1 MTNHEH
7 HDHSHSHHHEHHEH
21 HHHEHHHHEHHHH
34 EHDENCTCEH
44 CHFEHNGATFHLS
57 MDLHD
62 GAVVASAKGTLQ
74 TEHTLLQQTFK
85 QALKQLAD
93 TITAEGGI
101 IGHIKSAVEFQG
113 VETYSITLDTVNVE
127 SPAIL
132 QIQLIVNAIVFCVE
146 TERLE
151 ELIKECL
158 ATIAETN
165 H

>member
-1 MTNHEH
+1 MTNQE
-7 HDHSHSHHHEHHEH
+7 HHHEHHEH
-21 HHHEHHHHEHHHH
+21 CDFHHEHGHNHHH

-44 CHFEHNGATFHLS
+44 CHFEHHGITFHLS

-62 GAVVASAKGTLQ
+62 GAVVASAKGMLHA
-74 TEHTLLQQTFK
+74 EHSLLQQTLK

-93 TITAEGGI
+93 AITAEGGI
-101 IGHIKSAVEFQG
+101 IGHIKSAVEFHG
-113 VETYSITLDTVNVE
+113 VEAYSITLDTVNVE
-127 SPAIL
+127 TTDKL
-132 QIQLIVNAIVFCVE
+132 QIQLILNAIVFCVE